1 MLVLVGYARVS
12 TIDQDTA
19 LQLDALKA
27 AGVRKVYQDKGSGVG
42 PRPQLHQALSK
53 LRAGDTLVVWK
64 LDRIARS
71 LSDLLSIIGR
81 VRAAGAAIKSL
92 TEPVDTSSPIGEFTL
107 QVLGAVAQLERSMIR
122 ERAIAGQ
129 VAAFKR
135 GKRWG
140 GQVPAIDPA
149 DLPRLYR
156 AKDSRRY
163 THKDLALMF
172 GCSVATIDRALR
184 RRRDPD
190 WAKKKAAPC
199 AEPLPILRVVFVASP
214 LRKSDTLF
222 AVALLLSG
230 SSIQGPR

>member
-1 MLVLVGYARVS
+1 MLIGYARVS

-27 AGVRKVYQDKGSGVG
+27 AGVRRVYQDKGSGVG
-42 PRPQLHQALSK
+42 PRPQLHQALGK
-53 LRAGDTLVVWK
+53 LRAGDVLVVWK

-122 ERAIAGQ
+122 ERVMAGQ
-129 VAAFKR
+129 AAAMAR

-140 GQVPAIDPA
+140 PPRTLAAA
-149 DLPRLYR
+149 DERRLVKLWR
-156 AKDSRRY
+156 EGHTVKS
-163 THKDLALMF
+163 LAEKF
-172 GCSVATIDRALR
+172 GVTYSVARSAVLR
-184 RRRDPD
+184 SER
-190 WAKKKAAPC
+190 
-199 AEPLPILRVVFVASP
+199 PLSYY
-214 LRKSDTLF
+214 T
-222 AVALLLSG
+222 
-230 SSIQGPR
+230 PRPR

>member
-1 MLVLVGYARVS
+1 VLVGYARVS
-12 TIDQDTA
+12 TLDQDTA

-27 AGVRKVYQDKGSGVG
+27 AGVKRVYQDKGSGVG
-42 PRPQLHQALSK
+42 PRPQLHVALGK
-53 LRAGDTLVVWK
+53 LRAGDVLVVWK

-81 VRAAGAAIKSL
+81 VRTAGAAIKSL

-129 VAAFKR
+129 VAAFRR

-140 GQVPAIDPA
+140 GQAPAIDPA

-156 AKDSRRY
+156 AKDSGRY
-163 THKDLALMF
+163 THKELADMF
-172 GCSVATIDRALR
+172 RCSVATVDRALR

-190 WAKKKAAPC
+190 WAKKKR
-199 AEPLPILRVVFVASP
+199 LPVLSRFLPGGSP
-214 LRKSDTLF
+214 
-222 AVALLLSG
+222 
-230 SSIQGPR
+230 SSPPH